1 LKESTYKDYSELPL
15 FLNAEA
21 VAKVLG
27 VSPSIGLG
35 RGALLVYVYLVYHKS
50 LPHSANDL
58 NCASIGKAVGLCEKT
73 VRQHLRTLE
82 DQGLIRLAVSRGHLS
97 YELCPLRDK
106 VRGRRNA
113 DLLPVPERG
122 WST

>member
-1 LKESTYKDYSELPL
+1 MRLNTWQERCSIENSFPLPYEVFEL
-15 FLNAEA
+15 
-21 VAKVLG
+21 
-27 VSPSIGLG
+27 GLG

-50 LPHSANDL
+50 LRHSTSDL
-58 NCASIGKAVGLCEKT
+58 SCASIGKAVGLCEKT

-82 DQGLIRLAVSRGHLS
+82 SQGLIRLAVSRGRLS

-113 DLLPVPERG
+113 NLLPVPERG
-122 WST
+122 WPT